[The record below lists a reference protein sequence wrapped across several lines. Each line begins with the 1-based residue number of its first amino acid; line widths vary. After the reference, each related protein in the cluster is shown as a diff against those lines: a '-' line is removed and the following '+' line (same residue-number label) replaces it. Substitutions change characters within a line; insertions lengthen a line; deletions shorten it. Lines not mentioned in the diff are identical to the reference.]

1 MCAFGDPEAALIK
14 FSRHEEARAAH
25 SCPDAVLGNRFIR
38 VFWHN
43 PDRDQKQQ
51 VENPS
56 PHPRISPPTPPTYT
70 QSCSDVVFIRVF
82 WHNPDRDQ
90 KQQVEN
96 PSPHPL
102 YIPPPP
108 PHTHRV
114 VLMWCS
120 SECFGTILTGIKTN
134 CWRIPLPTPSY
145 LPQSS
150 PTQF

>member
-56 PHPRISPPTPPTYT
+56 PHPLHIFPPPPTYT
-70 QSCSDVVFIRVF
+70 RRCSDVVFIRVF
-82 WHNPDRDQ
+82 WYNPDWDQ
-90 KQQVEN
+90 NQLLEN

-102 YIPPPP
+102 ISPPIL
-108 PHTHRV
+108 PHT
-114 VLMWCS
+114 VLMWS
-120 SECFGTILTGIKTN
+120 SSSGVFLHNTDKDQNQQVGLPSPHPLTST
-134 CWRIPLPTPSY
+134 PL
-145 LPQSS
+145 S